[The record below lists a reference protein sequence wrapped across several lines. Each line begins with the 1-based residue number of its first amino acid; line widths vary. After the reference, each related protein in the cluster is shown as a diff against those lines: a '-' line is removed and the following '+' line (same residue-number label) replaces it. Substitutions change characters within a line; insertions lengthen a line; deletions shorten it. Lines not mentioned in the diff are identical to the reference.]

1 VKKETQKVDTNYTHD
16 VNAVKREKSLKSDVF
31 HFYNGKEKW
40 VAFVGIQNDR
50 PYEIFTGL
58 EEKLPTLP
66 PKVTAGNIVRYKRDG
81 ASCYDFEYY
90 TEDGEKKVVES
101 INTTFNPEFW
111 NYGKL
116 LSAMLRHRMPLVYIV
131 KTLGDMRFEN
141 DSINS
146 WRTGV
151 IRALKRWIK
160 DGTKLGEKCPECG
173 ETLVM
178 ENGCRRCPSCGWSAC
193 G

>member
-1 VKKETQKVDTNYTHD
+1 MKKVCLY
-16 VNAVKREKSLKSDVF
+16 
-31 HFYNGKEKW
+31 
-40 VAFVGIQNDR
+40 
-50 PYEIFTGL
+50 
-58 EEKLPTLP
+58 
-66 PKVTAGNIVRYKRDG
+66 G
-81 ASCYDFEYY
+81 ASGHCKVIIDILEANGIGIDFIVDDNPNITELLGFPVRRNSGVYDEGIISIG
-90 TEDGEKKVVES
+90 DCALRKKVVES